1 MVIDRRIPQHH
12 MKICCYSMDE
22 EIRCQ
27 PPINTNENTI
37 DSVEQQ
43 VALVKRNVVFL
54 DLQQPEPDAANRGM
68 YQSTR
73 R

>member
-1 MVIDRRIPQHH
+1 
-12 MKICCYSMDE
+12 MDE

-54 DLQQPEPDAANRGM
+54 DLQQPEPDAANRRM